1 MKYTYTG
8 NDKIVSITEK
18 TQKEQTNK
26 PSQLQKVIEY
36 FIINNNEPTHYKDL
50 AIELEILIPNMRR
63 ILGQGELKGIFNR
76 VYKGVYNFNN
86 YLDKEDCR
94 YLNKINKESKGE

>member
-1 MKYTYTG
+1 MNKLEQALTKALNKVAIKDGYL
-8 NDKIVSITEK
+8 KEEKQQIVKSNNPT
-18 TQKEQTNK
+18 
-26 PSQLQKVIEY
+26 QLQKVIEY

-86 YLDKEDCR
+86 
-94 YLNKINKESKGE
+94 